1 MQSEAEWYNLA
12 FQAMMHQVE
21 EGLREDNVPRLRTAG
36 PSQVSEGE
44 EWVKVRNG
52 SGTRRRGGAMR
63 RCPSTGLFASVYSIT
78 IIRQDVIQVTVEGF
92 TEGVPWFDVIVQ
104 STRGNA

>member
-1 MQSEAEWYNLA
+1 
-12 FQAMMHQVE
+12 
-21 EGLREDNVPRLRTAG
+21 
-36 PSQVSEGE
+36 
-44 EWVKVRNG
+44 
-52 SGTRRRGGAMR
+52 MR